1 MIVCLC
7 RGLSERDLR
16 GVIADGAHSTEALSA
31 SCGAGAD
38 CGACLSTLDRL
49 VEAACARRAG
59 LLPAAALVP
68 VGA

>member
-16 GVIADGAHSTEALSA
+16 SMVAADVYSTEELSA

-38 CGACLSTLDRL
+38 CGACLSMLDRL
-49 VEAACARRAG
+49 VDDVRCRTRRD
-59 LLPAAALVP
+59 ALVP
-68 VGA
+68 MESCA

>member
-16 GVIADGAHSTEALSA
+16 GVVAAGARNAEEISE

-38 CGACLSTLDRL
+38 CGACLSMLDRL
-49 VEAACARRAG
+49 VHDVRRRSVHAA
-59 LLPAAALVP
+59 PVP
-68 VGA
+68 VESCA

>member
-16 GVIADGAHSTEALSA
+16 RMLAAGVQSTEEISE

-38 CGACLSTLDRL
+38 CGACLSMLDRL
-49 VEAACARRAG
+49 VDDVRGRAQT
-59 LLPAAALVP
+59 AALVP
-68 VGA
+68 VESCA

>member
-16 GVIADGAHSTEALSA
+16 GLIAAGARCAEEISE

-38 CGACLSTLDRL
+38 CGACLSMLDRL
-49 VEAACARRAG
+49 VDDVRGRAPG
-59 LLPAAALVP
+59 TLPVP
-68 VGA
+68 VEACV

>member
-16 GVIADGAHSTEALSA
+16 RLVAEGLESTEEISG

-38 CGACLSTLDRL
+38 CGACLSMIDRL
-49 VEAACARRAG
+49 VEDVRGRARRG
-59 LLPAAALVP
+59 ALVA
-68 VGA
+68 VEA